1 MVVVVVKDPPQV
13 FHRVGPVQILEAR
26 VYFCL
31 FRLFYK
37 LILSRLI
44 SAVCLQLTEYK
55 WERSLVHS
63 LMICWFQ
70 NQDGNILQGE
80 VSFDFIFSV
89 IIIWMIIVVD
99 VIFWLMW
106 SVPLIFTLLL
116 QCVGVIFGEFSP
128 IVCCW
133 LVETATLVVSRV
145 IERCFGV
152 VIVFLLLDT
161 CPWRC
166 FEFLWFWQLF
176 SHLRFWLLDGEF
188 YSSRSM
194 YYVLTDWGWLHWF
207 LQF

>member
-13 FHRVGPVQILEAR
+13 FHGVGPFQILEAR

-176 SHLRFWLLDGEF
+176 SRILFF
-188 YSSRSM
+188 
-194 YYVLTDWGWLHWF
+194 
-207 LQF
+207 